1 VSSESVPS
9 LESLSMLLSRCS
21 EVRRVTAWTHR
32 VEADIVILL
41 QEKGGTL
48 SRDLLFKYLPYK
60 KQEVNAALK
69 WMIFSGVLRSDRR
82 GEITLVE
89 S

>member
-1 VSSESVPS
+1 MASEAVPS
-9 LESLSMLLSRCS
+9 LESLSNLLVRCS
-21 EVRRVTAWTHR
+21 EVQRVTTWTHR
-32 VEADIVILL
+32 VEADIIALL

-48 SRDLLFKYLPYK
+48 SRDLVYKYLPYK

-82 GEITLVE
+82 GEVSLVE
-89 S
+89 F